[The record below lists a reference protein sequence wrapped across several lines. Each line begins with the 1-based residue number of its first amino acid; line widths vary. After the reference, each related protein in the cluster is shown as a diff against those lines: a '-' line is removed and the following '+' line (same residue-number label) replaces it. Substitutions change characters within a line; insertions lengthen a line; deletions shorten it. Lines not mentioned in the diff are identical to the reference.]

1 MNITTHLYA
10 LIIMT
15 VFAVG
20 ACSGQ
25 GFINENDFE
34 DKIAK
39 DIVAVEFWAEWNKQ
53 NEFAELGKLK
63 DTNVYRVDIMH
74 CSKLQAEYNI
84 SAVPTIVLFDNGVEK
99 ERFGANIM
107 FQLEADKKIIQ
118 NSIDTITLNKF
129 Q

>member
-10 LIIMT
+10 LKMMT
-15 VFAVG
+15 EFAVG

-39 DIVAVEFWAEWNKQ
+39 DIVAIEFWAEWNKQ
-53 NEFAELGKLK
+53 NEFAELSKLK

-99 ERFGANIM
+99 ERFNANIM

>member
-10 LIIMT
+10 LMMMT

-39 DIVAVEFWAEWNKQ
+39 DIVAIEFWAEWNKQ
-53 NEFAELGKLK
+53 NEFAELSKLK

-74 CSKLQAEYNI
+74 CSKLQAEYNV

-99 ERFGANIM
+99 ERFNANIM

>member
-53 NEFAELGKLK
+53 NEFAELSKLK

-99 ERFGANIM
+99 ERFNANIM

>member
-53 NEFAELGKLK
+53 NEFAELSKLK

-74 CSKLQAEYNI
+74 CSKLQVEYNI

-99 ERFGANIM
+99 ERFNANIM

>member
-10 LIIMT
+10 LMMMT

-53 NEFAELGKLK
+53 NEFAELSKLK
-63 DTNVYRVDIMH
+63 DTNVFI
-74 CSKLQAEYNI
+74 LI
-84 SAVPTIVLFDNGVEK
+84 
-99 ERFGANIM
+99 
-107 FQLEADKKIIQ
+107 
-118 NSIDTITLNKF
+118 
-129 Q
+129 